1 MRSDRAVLE
10 VLFPRVRAALLRI
23 LFGMP
28 RKQRYVRELMRISE
42 LRIST
47 VQDELRK
54 LSAIGLL
61 TTWSN
66 GYHRF
71 YRANRDHP
79 LTALLVRT
87 VQITARLPHVKRSA
101 VGRRQSSRRRT
112 SRQPTTMPNLRTNR
126 AIRWGI
132 FDKPKSF

>member
-1 MRSDRAVLE
+1 VRSDRAVLD
-10 VLFPRVRAALLRI
+10 VLFPRVRGALLRI
-23 LFGMP
+23 LFGVP

-42 LRIST
+42 LRIAT

-61 TTWSN
+61 TTWGN

-79 LTALLVRT
+79 LTAMLVRT
-87 VQITARLPHVKRSA
+87 VQITERLPHIKRSA
-101 VGRRQSSRRRT
+101 VDRRQSSRQRK
-112 SRQPTTMPNLRTNR
+112 SRQPMNMPIRRANR